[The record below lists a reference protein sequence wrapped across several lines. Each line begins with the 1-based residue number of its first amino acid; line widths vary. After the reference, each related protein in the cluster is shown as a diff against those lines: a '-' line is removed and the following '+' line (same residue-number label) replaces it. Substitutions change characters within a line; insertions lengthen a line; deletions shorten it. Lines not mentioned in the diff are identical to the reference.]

1 MPQRQI
7 HDPTNKLQIRDLNE
21 MFREL
26 FAADKKAVLLDG
38 SRRMTG
44 ALQADGGIVL
54 PNNVAYRH
62 KLADGTSA
70 ASLHRNFNNAI
81 IVGEWDNANQQH
93 AFLCVGTGGIAYVR
107 VPGTSYEIY
116 HKGNVRKSLWS
127 GSWSSGNITVP
138 NLTDYWFYEVCFS
151 GTDARAIVDR
161 ASTYITGGM
170 PLNPNASPETVSFSC
185 TYSGTTLTLNY
196 ARRMTHTP
204 SGSHGGAT
212 DLTVSSIY
220 GIL

>member
-54 PNNVAYRH
+54 PNNAAYRH

-70 ASLHRNFNNAI
+70 VSLPR
-81 IVGEWDNANQQH
+81 
-93 AFLCVGTGGIAYVR
+93 
-107 VPGTSYEIY
+107 
-116 HKGNVRKSLWS
+116 
-127 GSWSSGNITVP
+127 SSTRG
-138 NLTDYWFYEVCFS
+138 
-151 GTDARAIVDR
+151 
-161 ASTYITGGM
+161 
-170 PLNPNASPETVSFSC
+170 
-185 TYSGTTLTLNY
+185 
-196 ARRMTHTP
+196 
-204 SGSHGGAT
+204 
-212 DLTVSSIY
+212 
-220 GIL
+220 

>member
-1 MPQRQI
+1 
-7 HDPTNKLQIRDLNE
+7 

-70 ASLHRNFNNAI
+70 ASLHRNANNAI

-116 HKGNVRKSLWS
+116 HKGNVRKLLW
-127 GSWSSGNITVP
+127 GPGTWASSYIDVPGLTNYYEYEIT
-138 NLTDYWFYEVCFS
+138 FS
-151 GTDARAIVDR
+151 NTDARAIVYR
-161 ASTYITGGM
+161 GGSLLLGGWNM
-170 PLNPNASPETVSFSC
+170 NPNASPEALSFAC
-185 TYSGTTLTLNY
+185 TYSGIRLTMAY
-196 ARRMTHTP
+196 ATRMTHIP
-204 SGSHGGAT
+204 SGGHGAASS
-212 DLTVSSIY
+212 LTVTNIY
-220 GIL
+220 GIR